1 LNDLLTYLFV
11 DNFFN
16 IPLSDKVVRTE
27 LGNEDCLVIEERL
40 SSTVHVREC
49 SIGNLAPL
57 TLFAERGVF
66 SGHVYQPRVNHRE
79 LNFSSY
85 HRGDDIKGSDPMMK
99 SMLIVKPETHFS
111 CGNKISLF
119 LYEVKEVNL
128 SEEGMVLETP
138 APLWFDYIVGND
150 TKNAAEIVPDDA
162 LDNAVAALQKNRK
175 RRFFGTGH
183 IKQYRACKL
192 SVATFER
199 ALQLFGLRRNEYYR
213 SYSTVQVEEACSFI
227 RFISEISLG
236 NNENVNAFLEK
247 YGLTHIYQDG
257 TKEPQRVLQELSMI
271 VRSLVPLRVAAYDGR
286 HRFALCCYCAT
297 GYFHPTNALEM
308 ESVSFKELVGNC
320 SYRGEGVLDLKFE
333 DCEVFKQQR
342 IKVAVSQENV
352 SFEDICLDLAALG
365 RITTASQM
373 QNVEITWCSLC
384 SEAIEFIMN
393 SQEFKRMK
401 PLNFESYWA
410 DPAVDVYSALLT
422 PLKKYFQGLDITRKG
437 VAVGNIKNDLV
448 QVLQK
453 LEFKRFT
460 YPLGYKRIAKPPNGC
475 PKDLATFAT
484 VVKFLSHD
492 PVNFNG
498 IRMYF
503 QLDSWNVPQ
512 APLTDLDKAIFK
524 GLPYFRYFV
533 LWPVSEVTLHCE
545 KKYIMEKKSFK
556 FAATVRVVRDW
567 YQIWSAFQNLRTSG
581 RNTI

>member
-1 LNDLLTYLFV
+1 
-11 DNFFN
+11 
-16 IPLSDKVVRTE
+16 
-27 LGNEDCLVIEERL
+27 
-40 SSTVHVREC
+40 
-49 SIGNLAPL
+49 
-57 TLFAERGVF
+57 
-66 SGHVYQPRVNHRE
+66 
-79 LNFSSY
+79 
-85 HRGDDIKGSDPMMK
+85 
-99 SMLIVKPETHFS
+99 
-111 CGNKISLF
+111 
-119 LYEVKEVNL
+119 
-128 SEEGMVLETP
+128 
-138 APLWFDYIVGND
+138 
-150 TKNAAEIVPDDA
+150 
-162 LDNAVAALQKNRK
+162 
-175 RRFFGTGH
+175 
-183 IKQYRACKL
+183 
-192 SVATFER
+192 
-199 ALQLFGLRRNEYYR
+199 
-213 SYSTVQVEEACSFI
+213 
-227 RFISEISLG
+227 
-236 NNENVNAFLEK
+236 
-247 YGLTHIYQDG
+247 
-257 TKEPQRVLQELSMI
+257 
-271 VRSLVPLRVAAYDGR
+271 
-286 HRFALCCYCAT
+286 
-297 GYFHPTNALEM
+297 
-308 ESVSFKELVGNC
+308 
-320 SYRGEGVLDLKFE
+320 
-333 DCEVFKQQR
+333 
-342 IKVAVSQENV
+342 
-352 SFEDICLDLAALG
+352 LAALG

-545 KKYIMEKKSFK
+545 KKYIIEKKILQICRDSKDCPGLVSDLECFPEFTHIGTK
-556 FAATVRVVRDW
+556 HNLGLQVITDQQLKMNRSVTFTKKLVYALHSTLLQDMIDTINHYGFNFHVRMTENANHLVHL
-567 YQIWSAFQNLRTSG
+567 YL
-581 RNTI
+581 